1 MQTPLP
7 KKSIPPSVLPMA
19 DNLSY
24 AFTANP
30 GKIELL
36 RRNKSIAADVVA
48 PTDFFKTA
56 YPTFKGQVDRVN
68 AESAK
73 HILVGIGNQKTVM
86 VHLQNQRFLD
96 VAQQGLPY
104 PLPGVDKSPRRI
116 EQAFLRLQGAPG
128 E

>member
-30 GKIELL
+30 GKIEFL

-48 PTDFFKTA
+48 PMDFFKTA
-56 YPTFKGQVDRVN
+56 YPTFKGQVGRVN

-73 HILVGIGNQKTVM
+73 HILVGIGNQKTVV
-86 VHLQNQRFLD
+86 VHLQIQLFLD
-96 VAQQGLPY
+96 FTQQGFLY
-104 PLPGVDKSPRRI
+104 PLSGIDKSARQI
-116 EQAFLRLQGAPG
+116 EQAFLRLQGTPG